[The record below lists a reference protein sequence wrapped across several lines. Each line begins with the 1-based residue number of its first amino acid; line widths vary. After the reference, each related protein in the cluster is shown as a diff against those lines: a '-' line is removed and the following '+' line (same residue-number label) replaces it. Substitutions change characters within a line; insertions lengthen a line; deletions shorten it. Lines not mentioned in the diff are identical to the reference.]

1 MSLLLE
7 LRSKYEPNEPIILDQ
22 IKSDTYSYDTIK
34 SMLSN
39 YVRSG
44 KIRRFTN
51 GVYYF
56 PKNGILGEMIPSYN
70 DYLERKYIENQNKVF
85 GYYTGLSLLNMIGLS
100 TQVPNVREIT
110 TNIETNKKRKVSIRS
125 RYVILRKPLVKIT
138 KSNYRYLQ
146 FIDIFRFADIET
158 IRTNRDKII
167 TFAKQN
173 QLKKSV
179 LLDMVLAMSN
189 KATTTI
195 LEEGFYNELTW
206 TIIIQ
211 WFN

>member
-56 PKNGILGEMIPSYN
+56 PKNGILGEMIPSYK
-70 DYLERKYIENQNKVF
+70 DYLERKYI
-85 GYYTGLSLLNMIGLS
+85 
-100 TQVPNVREIT
+100 
-110 TNIETNKKRKVSIRS
+110 
-125 RYVILRKPLVKIT
+125 
-138 KSNYRYLQ
+138 
-146 FIDIFRFADIET
+146 
-158 IRTNRDKII
+158 
-167 TFAKQN
+167 
-173 QLKKSV
+173 
-179 LLDMVLAMSN
+179 
-189 KATTTI
+189 
-195 LEEGFYNELTW
+195 
-206 TIIIQ
+206 
-211 WFN
+211 

>member
-39 YVRSG
+39 YVKKGILS
-44 KIRRFTN
+44 RFSN

-56 PKNGILGEMIPSYN
+56 PIYTRFGPSICEIDEVISKKYLSN
-70 DYLERKYIENQNKVF
+70 DKTVF
-85 GYYTGLSLLNMIGLS
+85 GYYTGLTLLNSIGLT
-100 TQVPNVREIT
+100 TQVPNLIEIA
-110 TNIETNKKRKVSIRS
+110 TNVEKNKIRKTKIGGLSI
-125 RYVILRKPLVKIT
+125 ILRKPLIKIS

-179 LLDMVLAMSN
+179 LFDMVLAMSN
-189 KATTTI
+189 KATMTI
-195 LEEGFYNELTW
+195 LEEGFYNELT
-206 TIIIQ
+206 
-211 WFN
+211 

>member
-39 YVRSG
+39 YVKNG
-44 KIRRFTN
+44 ILCRFSN

-56 PKNGILGEMIPSYN
+56 PIYTRFGPSICEIDEVIN
-70 DYLERKYIENQNKVF
+70 RKYLLNDKTIF
-85 GYYTGLSLLNMIGLS
+85 GYYTGLTLLNSIGLT
-100 TQVPNVREIT
+100 TQVPNLIEIA
-110 TNIETNKKRKVSIRS
+110 TNVETNKKRKTKIGGISI
-125 RYVILRKPLVKIT
+125 ILRKPLMKIT
-138 KSNYRYLQ
+138 KFNYRYLQ

-167 TFAKQN
+167 AFAKEFKLEQ
-173 QLKKSV
+173 SV
-179 LLDMVLAMSN
+179 LLNIVLTMSN
-189 KATTTI
+189 KASTTI

-206 TIIIQ
+206 KQNRI
-211 WFN
+211 

>member
-1 MSLLLE
+1 M
-7 LRSKYEPNEPIILDQ
+7 
-22 IKSDTYSYDTIK
+22 
-34 SMLSN
+34 
-39 YVRSG
+39 
-44 KIRRFTN
+44 
-51 GVYYF
+51 
-56 PKNGILGEMIPSYN
+56 
-70 DYLERKYIENQNKVF
+70 
-85 GYYTGLSLLNMIGLS
+85 
-100 TQVPNVREIT
+100 
-110 TNIETNKKRKVSIRS
+110 
-125 RYVILRKPLVKIT
+125 KIT

-195 LEEGFYNELTW
+195 LEEGFYNELT
-206 TIIIQ
+206 
-211 WFN
+211 